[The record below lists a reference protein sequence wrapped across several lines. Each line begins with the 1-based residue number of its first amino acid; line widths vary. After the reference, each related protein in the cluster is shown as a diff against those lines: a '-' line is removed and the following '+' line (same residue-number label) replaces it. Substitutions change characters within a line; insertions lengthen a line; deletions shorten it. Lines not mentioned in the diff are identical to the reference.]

1 MQAPP
6 PAPVKLHWIPVEP
19 SWLVSAGLVLL
30 AALPHQIPAY
40 IRAFLLSSAGA
51 LLYVAAAAW
60 TLYKKP
66 VLGIAMFLLIVG
78 LRLTAG
84 SAEGFLAPILNKD
97 PVQPQQRRK
106 WFQEEIMTEEPHVIQ
121 ERTDNEAIT
130 YDEVSSEERDAH
142 WYSDSTLDKHPTA
155 IQERPVHSGIDY
167 DHDGGQ

>member
-6 PAPVKLHWIPVEP
+6 QNPVKLHWIPVEP
-19 SWLVSAGLVLL
+19 SWLVSAGLILL

-40 IRAFLLSSAGA
+40 IRTFLLSSAGA
-51 LLYVAAAAW
+51 LLYAGAAAW

-66 VLGIAMFLLIVG
+66 VLGIAMFLLIIG
-78 LRLTAG
+78 LRLTTG
-84 SAEGFLAPILNKD
+84 SEGFLAPILNKD
-97 PVQPQQRRK
+97 PVQPQQRKQK
-106 WFQEEIMTEEPHVIQ
+106 WLQEEITAEEPHVIQ

-130 YDEVSSEERDAH
+130 FDEVSPEEREAN
-142 WYSDSTLDKHPTA
+142 WYSESALDEHPLA